1 MVLSALTLCAGLV
14 RTALG
19 LSSYL
24 HWAAWVMIPEGLASL
39 PLCQARKEDQWQR
52 WEQILPSNSCG
63 ETGSCPSSTLLRLW
77 LSKLRDLPVLILA
90 DPEGRVTAPC
100 LGLPV
105 RPLSRVPWRQAGPT
119 EKQS

>member
-1 MVLSALTLCAGLV
+1 MAEVGADFAQQQLQ
-14 RTALG
+14 RNRK
-19 LSSYL
+19 
-24 HWAAWVMIPEGLASL
+24 L
-39 PLCQARKEDQWQR
+39 PL
-52 WEQILPSNSCG
+52 LP
-63 ETGSCPSSTLLRLW
+63 LLRLW

>member
-1 MVLSALTLCAGLV
+1 MVLSALTPCAGLV
-14 RTALG
+14 RAALG

-24 HWAAWVMIPEGLASL
+24 HWAAWFLRGWHHSHSAR
-39 PLCQARKEDQWQR
+39 QRKEDQWQR
-52 WEQILPSNSCG
+52 WEQILPSNS
-63 ETGSCPSSTLLRLW
+63 PSSTLLKLW
-77 LSKLRDLPVLILA
+77 LSKLGDLPVLILA
-90 DPEGRVTAPC
+90 DPKGRVTAPC